1 MKIIAIDM
9 DGTLLNHRSEISKVN
24 AEAIKYAQSLGIKVV
39 IATGRSYFD
48 ALEICKEAGV
58 STYIIGNNGSTL
70 HNKDG
75 NRVFSI
81 KIANELVEESIKWL
95 EENNYYYEVSTPN
108 SIYTPI
114 NGRQIIKRELDLILS
129 ENPDDDMLD
138 YLYAVDKQFG
148 QQGFSFI
155 NSYKD
160 ILGKQEDILNILS
173 FSLDKGKRK
182 KGAEYFKN
190 YKDFS
195 LFLSTEYI
203 FEMVSSRASKGLAL
217 KTFADMNNISLKD
230 TVAIGDSHN
239 DIPMLSVVN
248 YSVAMGNA
256 SDEVKAICR
265 YATKTNEQDGV
276 AHIIYKL
283 IDEISLQYKNA

>member
-1 MKIIAIDM
+1 MKLIAIDM
-9 DGTLLNHRSEISKVN
+9 DGTLLNHRNEISKVN
-24 AEAIKYAQSLGIKVV
+24 AEAIKYTQSLGIEVV

-48 ALEICKEAGV
+48 ALTICEMSGI

-75 NRVFSI
+75 NKVFSI
-81 KIANELVEESIKWL
+81 KIAEELIEESIKWL

-108 SIYTPI
+108 YIYTPV
-114 NGRQIIKRELDLILS
+114 NGRQIIKQELNSILS
-129 ENPDDDMLD
+129 KNPDEDMLN
-138 YLYAVDKQFG
+138 YIYAVDKQFG

-155 NSYKD
+155 NSYRD
-160 ILGKQEDILNILS
+160 IVDKKEDILNILS
-173 FSLDKGKRK
+173 FSLDKDKRK
-182 KGAEYFKN
+182 KGAEYFGK
-190 YKDFS
+190 YKDLS

-217 KTFADMNNISLKD
+217 KTFADMNNISIKD
-230 TVAIGDSHN
+230 AVAIGDSDN
-239 DIPMLSVVN
+239 DIPMLSAVD

-265 YATKTNEQDGV
+265 YITKTNEEDGV
-276 AHIIYKL
+276 ADIIYKL
-283 IDEISLQYKNA
+283 IDEINLEYKHA